1 MATGTWVEVEH
12 RDRGSLVLELELAD
26 WIGWESWAGRSFVT
40 FGDEKNP
47 PGIKDVAYLA
57 YEAAKRTGVHSGDL
71 PSWNRSLTGFPQ
83 FRQGDLPRPTP
94 PAASA
99 DAA

>member
-12 RDRGSLVLELELAD
+12 RDRGHLVLELELAD
-26 WIGWESWAGRSFVT
+26 WVGWESWAGRSFVT
-40 FGDEKNP
+40 FGDENNP

-57 YEAAKRTGVHSGDL
+57 YEAAKRTGAHDGDL
-71 PSWNRSLTGFPQ
+71 PSWHRALVGFPQ
-83 FRQGDLPRPTP
+83 FRQGTIPGPTP
-94 PAASA
+94 PEASD